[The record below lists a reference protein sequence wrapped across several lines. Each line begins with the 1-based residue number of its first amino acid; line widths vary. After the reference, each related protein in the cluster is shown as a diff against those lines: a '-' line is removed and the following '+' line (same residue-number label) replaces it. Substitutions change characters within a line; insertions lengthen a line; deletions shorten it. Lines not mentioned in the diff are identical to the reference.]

1 MREIICDQCGREI
14 LTDYIKVEGYGVF
27 CDDDCLADALLQDV
41 KDGGGNYE
49 EVEYEADDDE
59 F

>member
-1 MREIICDQCGREI
+1 MREIICDQCCREI

-27 CDDDCLADALLQDV
+27 CDDGCLADALLHDV

-49 EVEYEADDDE
+49 EVEYEK
-59 F
+59 

>member
-27 CDDDCLADALLQDV
+27 CDDGCLADALLQDV